1 MATFPPLWGARGE
14 EKQTQIVSTLHVP
27 PPSALS
33 AMGAA
38 QHLLQTN
45 VTDVAQGQA
54 HPGVVGCGVVGGV
67 SATLSHTSSLL
78 TPAFSLRGHIQNKQL
93 PCQQR
98 NHHPCIYC
106 KAHNNWALRFTQPLR
121 LPSSSSMQSTCVYM
135 RIYGGVRLMFPP
147 TCRR

>member
-1 MATFPPLWGARGE
+1 MDA
-14 EKQTQIVSTLHVP
+14 QIVSTLQVP

-67 SATLSHTSSLL
+67 SATLSHTSPLL
-78 TPAFSLRGHIQNKQL
+78 KPAFSLRGCIHTIALHSKVATTWL
-93 PCQQR
+93 P
-98 NHHPCIYC
+98 
-106 KAHNNWALRFTQPLR
+106 
-121 LPSSSSMQSTCVYM
+121 MQ
-135 RIYGGVRLMFPP
+135 GAQ
-147 TCRR
+147 